1 MSLICGEGPLSLIIC
16 PSRELARQ
24 THEILLSYSQKRLKE
39 VLVRISIFNNLNIL
53 AEKKR
58 ITIRCF
64 MYRGYKCSGGHEGTR
79 F

>member
-39 VLVRISIFNNLNIL
+39 VLVRISIFNYLNIL
-53 AEKKR
+53 AEKK
-58 ITIRCF
+58 
-64 MYRGYKCSGGHEGTR
+64 
-79 F
+79 